1 MFLRLGVGVMALAAV
16 IATVAGNRA
25 SLETAPE
32 PLPGSAIE
40 LLGEAWTI
48 AAPEPAGTALR
59 MPPQPA
65 GDAGAA
71 GMRPPMRTGE
81 GHLDTRAADAVASL
95 RRPVPRP
102 DAAVA
107 GASQLAPAVSAR
119 GRGPGAAAPSGSA
132 GEPRWLVRSRRSG
145 DVIAE
150 LPLPEALALL
160 EARQRRP

>member
-48 AAPEPAGTALR
+48 TAPEPVDQDLRLQSPPSSPGPALV
-59 MPPQPA
+59 
-65 GDAGAA
+65 
-71 GMRPPMRTGE
+71 RPPMRSGE
-81 GHLDTRAADAVASL
+81 GPLSARAAEATASL
-95 RRPVPRP
+95 RRPLPRP
-102 DAAVA
+102 DAAAAA
-107 GASQLAPAVSAR
+107 GASRLGPSDSAS
-119 GRGPGAAAPSGSA
+119 GGNPGPGGASGAAA
-132 GEPRWLVRSRRSG
+132 ERRWIVRSRGSG

-160 EARQRRP
+160 QARQRRP